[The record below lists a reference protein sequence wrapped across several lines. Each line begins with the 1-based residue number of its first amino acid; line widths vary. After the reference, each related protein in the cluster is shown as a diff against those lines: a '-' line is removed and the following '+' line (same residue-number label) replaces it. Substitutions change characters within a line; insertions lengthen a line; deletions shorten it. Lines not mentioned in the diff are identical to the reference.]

1 MWIRKGEIKL
11 KENGGRRVQ
20 KLRKRDE
27 KWRKELIDW

>member
-1 MWIRKGEIKL
+1 MKL
-11 KENGGRRVQ
+11 KEKMKNGGRRVQ